1 MKYIDQTSDRS
12 GATIVKLA
20 SRMEDQALA
29 QHVLDV
35 FFDPNRDKE
44 YEGQMKTA
52 EDTLLSSVY
61 FEGQKNDLPFEE
73 ANRMQTKIAA
83 MKTLFEIRENFSMRP
98 EKIKKTASEF
108 VESPRQTMKKIAE
121 ILVDRHGNG
130 ETYGTCS
137 KAAEL
142 YTKLA
147 EEVGENVPDTIKL
160 YSLNGLEKNAHII
173 DNIRLHKYACLRNG
187 LNHKQYTDFMKQANK
202 IADNDVVSLRKLALA
217 IDNMDSDCNI
227 RNTVSGKHVPNGLE
241 TVFQVKQAHI
251 KTAEEQNND
260 LKNIDKATIVARF
273 GENSLNEIENPDGS
287 INQDRLKAVS
297 RLFGGSLNGEGSS
310 TGNASE

>member
-1 MKYIDQTSDRS
+1 MKYIDQTSDKS

-20 SRMEDQALA
+20 SRMEDQDLA
-29 QHVLDV
+29 KRVLNV
-35 FFDPNRDKE
+35 FFDPNRDRE
-44 YEGQMKTA
+44 HEGQMKTA

-61 FEGQKNDLPFEE
+61 FEGQKHNLPYAEVE
-73 ANRMQTKIAA
+73 RMQTKLAA
-83 MKTLFEIRENFSMRP
+83 LKTLFEIRENFSMRP

-137 KAAEL
+137 KAAAL

-147 EEVGENVPDTIKL
+147 SEVGEDVPDSIKL
-160 YSLNGLEKNAHII
+160 YSLDGLEKNAHII

-187 LNHKQYTDFMKQANK
+187 LNHKAYTAFMKQANA
-202 IADNDVVSLRKLALA
+202 IGNDDVVSLRKLALA
-217 IDNMDSDCNI
+217 IDNMDADCNI
-227 RNTVSGKHVPNGLE
+227 RNTISGKHVPNGLE
-241 TVFQVKQAHI
+241 TVFQVKQAQV
-251 KTAEEQNND
+251 KTAEEQD
-260 LKNIDKATIVARF
+260 DQTKNMDKAQIVARF
-273 GENSLNEIENPDGS
+273 GENSLNEIENPDGT
-287 INQDRLKAVS
+287 INQDRLKAVN
-297 RLFGGSLNGEGSS
+297 RLFGGSDGEGSS

>member
-1 MKYIDQTSDRS
+1 MKYIDQTSDKS

-20 SRMEDQALA
+20 SRLEDQDLA
-29 QHVLDV
+29 QRVLDV
-35 FFDPNRDKE
+35 FFDPNRDRE
-44 YEGQMKTA
+44 HEGQMKTA

-61 FEGQKNDLPFEE
+61 FEGQKDNLPYIE
-73 ANRMQTKIAA
+73 AERMQTKLAA
-83 MKTLFEIRENFSMRP
+83 LKTLFEIRENFSMRP

-121 ILVDRHGNG
+121 ILVDKHGNG
-130 ETYGTCS
+130 ETYGMCS
-137 KAAEL
+137 KAAAL

-147 EEVGENVPDTIKL
+147 SEVGEDVPDSIKL
-160 YSLNGLEKNAHII
+160 YSLDGLEKNAHII

-187 LNHKQYTDFMKQANK
+187 LNHKGYTQFMKQANA
-202 IADNDVVSLRKLALA
+202 IDDGDVVSLRKLAAA
-217 IDNMDSDCNI
+217 IDSMDSDCNI

-241 TVFQVKQAHI
+241 TVFQVKQAYV
-251 KTAEEQNND
+251 KTAEEQD
-260 LKNIDKATIVARF
+260 DQTKNMDKAQIVARF

-287 INQDRLKAVS
+287 INRDRLKAVN
-297 RLFGGSLNGEGSS
+297 RLFGGSDGEGSS